1 MTFPEFVYACFLVI
15 GWLIVTGDLLVKPF
29 QLIAKIFKIE

>member
-15 GWLIVTGDLLVKPF
+15 ALLIVTGDLLVKPF